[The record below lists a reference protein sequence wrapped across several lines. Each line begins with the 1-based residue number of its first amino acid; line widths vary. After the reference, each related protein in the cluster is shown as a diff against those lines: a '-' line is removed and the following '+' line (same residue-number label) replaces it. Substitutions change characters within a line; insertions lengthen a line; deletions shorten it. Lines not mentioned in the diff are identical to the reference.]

1 MQEALIELARIKTS
15 DSLELHGLLFRPC
28 KKSNTAL
35 IHVHGWTGNFYEN
48 AFIEFIAS
56 EAVNHGLAFLSFN
69 TRGAGHVQEFLK
81 EKNGKREFVK
91 IGGSLEKFTDCTKDI
106 GGAIKFLRSKGFN
119 RIILEGH
126 STGCQKIAFY
136 LHKTKD
142 KSVKG
147 LVFLEP
153 TDDPSITERFL
164 GKRYREALGIAKK
177 MVKSRKG
184 KEPMP
189 AWVPFGVM
197 LSAEKFMSM
206 SDPEYIEGRLF
217 RFSGKL
223 AEIRAINCPALAVF
237 GANTEY
243 QEKPGEKLEILK
255 RTMTDCDT
263 KLIQN
268 TNHWFK
274 GKEKELAK
282 TIVKWIRQG

>member
-1 MQEALIELARIKTS
+1 
-15 DSLELHGLLFRPC
+15 
-28 KKSNTAL
+28 
-35 IHVHGWTGNFYEN
+35 
-48 AFIEFIAS
+48 IAS

-81 EKNGKREFVK
+81 EKNGKREYVK

-106 GGAIKFLRSKGFN
+106 GAAIKFLHSKGFTK
-119 RIILEGH
+119 IILEGH

-136 LHKTKD
+136 AHKTKD

-184 KEPMP
+184 RDPMP
-189 AWVPFGVM
+189 AWIPFGIM
-197 LSAEKFMSM
+197 LSAERFLSM
-206 SDPEYIEGRLF
+206 SDPESVEGRLF
-217 RFSGKL
+217 RYSGKMS
-223 AEIRAINCPALAVF
+223 EIKAIDCPALAIF

-243 QEKPGEKLEILK
+243 QEKPGEKLKILENAMK
-255 RTMTDCDT
+255 DCNT
-263 KLIQN
+263 KLFQK

-274 GKEKELAK
+274 GKETELAK
-282 TIVKWIRQG
+282 TIMKWIKEKNRLK